1 MLVTIRLPIL
11 IDMMPRSAAK
21 ADVFHAIADPTRRT
35 ILDRLRQGP
44 VRVKDLAAG
53 FEQSRPAISKHLK
66 LLCDAE
72 LVIAEPA
79 GRERVYRLQGAPL
92 QQVAA
97 WIDAYRTH
105 WQVSLDNLKELMEKS

>member
-1 MLVTIRLPIL
+1 MVTERLPIL
-11 IDMMPRSAAK
+11 PLMPPVPAK
-21 ADVFHAIADPTRRT
+21 ADVFHAIADPTRRA

-44 VRVKDLAAG
+44 ARVKDLAAG
-53 FEQSRPAISKHLK
+53 FQQSRPAISKHLK
-66 LLCDAE
+66 LLSEAE

-92 QQVAA
+92 QQVEG
-97 WIDAYRTH
+97 WIDTYRTH